1 MQKIINEIRI
11 VNNPTVNLNFVQFVY
26 KMVTLKVIRDA
37 DASDTVLSYIIF
49 IKVEKD
55 EDL

>member
-49 IKVEKD
+49 IKDEKD